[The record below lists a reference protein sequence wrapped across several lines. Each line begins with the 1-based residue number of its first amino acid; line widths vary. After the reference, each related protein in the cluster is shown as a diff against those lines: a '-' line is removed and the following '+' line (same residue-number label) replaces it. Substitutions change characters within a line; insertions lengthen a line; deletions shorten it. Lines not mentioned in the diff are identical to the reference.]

1 VAGIEGSTEALANPD
16 GGMPMRV
23 VFMIISMLFTCGAE
37 AAISADPQDIREFP
51 VCTYCNMNRQ
61 AYAHS
66 RTLIKYADG
75 TAFGACSIH
84 CTAVNLVVQIDKTP
98 VTILVGDYYSKTLI
112 DAEAAWWVLGGAKPG
127 VMTKRAK
134 WAFLKKADAEHFI
147 SENGG
152 NPASFDDVMKAAYQ
166 DMYNDTKMIRAK
178 KRIKKMN
185 PP

>member
-1 VAGIEGSTEALANPD
+1 
-16 GGMPMRV
+16 MKV
-23 VFMIISMLFTCGAE
+23 VFIIISMLLICGAG
-37 AAISADPQDIREFP
+37 AAISADPQDISDIP
-51 VCTYCNMNRQ
+51 VCKYCNMNRQ

-66 RTLIKYADG
+66 RTLIQYEDG

-98 VTILVGDYYSKTLI
+98 VFILVGDYYSKKLI

-134 WAFLKKADAEHFI
+134 WAFRKKADAERFI

-152 NPASFDDVMKAAYQ
+152 KPANFDDVMKATYQ

-185 PP
+185 PL